1 MSQSPSLKNVIPH
14 ASLFQFISTPV
25 QSTRYITQIIHVF
38 GFFLGSWCRRRR
50 LNLQLIICWFAMKN
64 CLMGC
69 SKAKLDTK
77 IIEAVFHASLNVI
90 IRYISQV
97 NSSSKTTK
105 NTINTA
111 VKCWMLKSIPISLDL
126 ILLSIKRSVAN
137 EHAPEMLLYQD
148 WKQVRP
154 IISQSSAFS
163 LLYYQMWC
171 ICCLHYFNKKCT

>member
-1 MSQSPSLKNVIPH
+1 MH
-14 ASLFQFISTPV
+14 HCFSLFQLPFSQPDTLLKLYTSLASSLV
-25 QSTRYITQIIHVF
+25 RDVAVVAWTC
-38 GFFLGSWCRRRR
+38 SWS
-50 LNLQLIICWFAMKN
+50 FADLPWKTVWWAAQEQN
-64 CLMGC
+64 W
-69 SKAKLDTK
+69 KK